1 MNKGDIKEIILD
13 QYAEKQRILKAK
25 RIIER
30 ENLAYWKR
38 FIDSDLI
45 KVTMGV
51 RRAGKSTFTHLLLAG
66 HDYAYINFDDE
77 RLTLLG
83 QESLNDVLEALYGH
97 YGDFEYLLIDE
108 VQNIKG
114 WELFVNR
121 LQRNGVKTFVTGSN
135 ANLLGRELATH
146 LTGRAVQIE
155 MLPFSFRE
163 FLVWRNVDANDA
175 TTRGRAKIKRMLEEY
190 SRLGG
195 FPEAVRE
202 PDLRKEFHKGLYSS
216 IINKDILV
224 RRKIRYAK
232 TFKELATTLISNFSK
247 MTTYNKLMKVHGM
260 KSVHT
265 AKNYVD
271 YLAEAYLIQI
281 VDKYSQKPKE
291 IANSPKKV
299 YAIDPGII
307 DTVSVSATQDR
318 GNLMENLVF
327 LQLMRRRAVGPA
339 LEIYYWSDYQDH
351 EVDFVLRTGKTVKG
365 LIQVTYASGPDEIAS
380 RETVSIVKA
389 GRLLG
394 CKDLKIITWDF
405 EGEIRK
411 DNKRIDCIPL
421 WKWLLDEVH

>member
-1 MNKGDIKEIILD
+1 MNKRDIKEIILD
-13 QYAEKQRILKAK
+13 QSVEKQRILKAR

-30 ENLAYWKR
+30 EDLAYWKR

-77 RLTLLG
+77 RLTMLG

-108 VQNIKG
+108 VQNIEG

-146 LTGRAVQIE
+146 LTGRTIQIE

-163 FLVWRNVDANDA
+163 FLVWKNVDAHDA
-175 TTRGRAKIKRMLEEY
+175 TTRGKARIKRMLEEY
-190 SRLGG
+190 SRVGG

-202 PDLRKEFHKGLYSS
+202 PGLRKEFHRGLYSS

-232 TFKELATTLISNFSK
+232 TFKELASTLMSNFSK
-247 MTTYNKLMKVHGM
+247 MTTYNRLKKVHGI

-271 YLAEAYLIQI
+271 FLAEAYLVQV
-281 VDKYSQKPKE
+281 VDKYSEKPKE

-299 YAIDPGII
+299 YAIDTGLI
-307 DTVSVSATQDR
+307 DAVSVSATEDR

-339 LEIYYWSDYQDH
+339 LEIYYWSDYLDH
-351 EVDFVLRTGKTVKG
+351 EVDFVLRTGKKVKG
-365 LIQVTYASGPDEIAS
+365 LIQVTYASGPDEIAP
-380 RETVSIVKA
+380 RETSGLVKA
-389 GRLLG
+389 GQLLG

-405 EGEIRK
+405 EGEVRK
-411 DNKRIDCIPL
+411 NGKRMACIPL
-421 WKWLLDEVH
+421 WKWLLEEVQ